1 MKKNYIKIKLLGLT
15 IALIISGNSLAS
27 DINKKNGLSCFGLD
41 SSGQLSVLNCS
52 APADTSTACIVTSG
66 TYDGIIISCGS
77 SGLTVR
83 GLTDSEIE

>member
-1 MKKNYIKIKLLGLT
+1 MKKNYIKIKLLSLT

-77 SGLTVR
+77 LELTVR